1 MSGGMIDLNILV
13 PILVGLVIIGGAIIT
28 FFQMQTRQNMK
39 IDTLEKEVMELER
52 KQAEQS
58 HYQIQTEKDIVRI
71 NEKLDTILEAICELK
86 DRRRAART

>member
-1 MSGGMIDLNILV
+1 LSGGMIDLNILV